1 MINLLGYI
9 RLSFLKCSFFIIYFF
24 QLCHN
29 GSALPCPPNT
39 YVKCNET
46 VSLAHCIKWY
56 QSKWSPSLTR
66 GVLRASPYPLKKCK
80 TVLTWS
86 TQIYAVTSCSGWL
99 WLNIMYNVRVRN
111 FHTFLKNVA
120 RCQTFPTIIFFQ
132 IARRRNHPKIEGFV
146 RTLAQV

>member
-1 MINLLGYI
+1 MLGRLGKNEITTFMLVIVDKRSSRKINHVLSLNNNLQCNLSISWVVHHNRKQGYGEMRLTQWNVRLEDLSKVINLLGYI

-66 GVLRASPYPLKKCK
+66 GVLRASPYPLK
-80 TVLTWS
+80 
-86 TQIYAVTSCSGWL
+86 
-99 WLNIMYNVRVRN
+99 
-111 FHTFLKNVA
+111 
-120 RCQTFPTIIFFQ
+120 
-132 IARRRNHPKIEGFV
+132 
-146 RTLAQV
+146 